1 MRIGER
7 LVNMGFFDRAIKNIV
22 KKAKPVLPVAAMFA
36 APYLAPKLG
45 AFLGAGG
52 KGAGLGSLLK
62 GYGTKFGAMPM
73 LLKAPVSSGL
83 TSYGLARLMGQKNP
97 ERAALYSALTA
108 VPFSFMK
115 ANAMANALGGDV
127 SAMDLLM
134 APGNTPITQTVPR
147 FGVEGNMKGLPLNV
161 MPKTQYLG
169 DTTKTLSEGMKLSD
183 LFRKQQAGKTLL
195 GTPFKAGD
203 FDLTAGIPLLAGT
216 LGGMPTD
223 EQAEEMQ
230 IERERRRMKQMY
242 DMMQNPYYSYV
253 PSEFKFTPYETGGE
267 VSGPGG
273 PKDDAINAK
282 LSDGEFVMTAK
293 AVENFGNG
301 SRMEGAKKMY
311 KMMNALDP
319 ESEKPSEAMV

>member
-1 MRIGER
+1 
-7 LVNMGFFDRAIKNIV
+7 MGFFDKAIKNIV
-22 KKAKPVLPVAAMFA
+22 KKAKPMLPVAAMFA

-45 AFLGAGG
+45 GFLAAGG
-52 KGAGLGSLLK
+52 KGAGLGSLLS

-73 LLKAPVSSGL
+73 MLKAPVTSGL

-115 ANAMANALGGDV
+115 ANAMANTLGGDV

-134 APGNTPITQTVPR
+134 APGGQPITQTVPR
-147 FGVEGNMKGLPLNV
+147 FGVEGGMKNMPLNV

-169 DTTKTLSEGMKLSD
+169 DTTRTLSPGMKLSD
-183 LFRKQQAGKTLL
+183 LLRTQQAGKSFL
-195 GTPFKAGD
+195 GTDIPAGSFDIKAG
-203 FDLTAGIPLLAGT
+203 LPLLAGLT
-216 LGGMPTD
+216 GGMPTE
-223 EQAEEMQ
+223 EQTEEMM
-230 IERERRRMKQMY
+230 REKEKKRMSQLY
-242 DMMQNPYYSYV
+242 DMMKNPYYSYV
-253 PSEFKFTPYETGGE
+253 PDKLDFTPYETGGE

-301 SRMEGAKKMY
+301 SRIKGAKKMY
-311 KMMNALDP
+311 QMMNKLDP

>member
-1 MRIGER
+1 
-7 LVNMGFFDRAIKNIV
+7 MGFFDRAIKNIV

-52 KGAGLGSLLK
+52 KGAGLGALLK

-83 TSYGLARLMGQKNP
+83 TSYGIARLMGQKNP

-108 VPFSFMK
+108 LPFSFMK

-134 APGNTPITQTVPR
+134 APGGQPFTQTVPR
-147 FGVEGNMKGLPLNV
+147 FGVEGNMKGLPMNV
-161 MPKTQYLG
+161 MPKVQRIG
-169 DTTKTLSEGMKLSD
+169 ETTKTISPGMKLTD
-183 LFRKQQAGKTLL
+183 LFRRQQAGKTLL
-195 GTPFKAGD
+195 GTPFNVGD
-203 FDLTAGIPLLAGT
+203 FDIRAGLPLLAGT

-223 EQAEEMQ
+223 AQAEEMQ
-230 IERERRRMKQMY
+230 MEREKRRMRQMY

-253 PSEFKFTPYETGGE
+253 PDKFEFTPYETGGE